1 MADGTPERDYN
12 GRVSLTSRA
21 LSPSRVVVL
30 AFAAAIAVGTLLLM
44 LPASTASGSIT
55 NPGEALFTA
64 TSAVCVTG
72 LTVVD
77 TATHWST
84 FGQVVIMLLVQ
95 IGGFGIMTLSSLV
108 ALTLSRKLGLRQ
120 RLFAQAETGTND
132 PGEVRRVLIGV
143 AAFSLLFESVAA
155 VILTWRFWV
164 DTDVSLGRATY
175 LGVFHAVTSFN
186 NAGFALFSD
195 NLMGF
200 VTDWWL
206 CITVGLAVIAGG
218 IGFPVWMELRESLL
232 RPKRWS
238 LHTKLT
244 VGTTAVLL
252 LVGTVLIL
260 ACEWSNPA
268 TLGGLSDPDKFL
280 ASWFASVQPRT
291 AGFNALDYAQMRE
304 SSWLVTDALMLIG
317 GGSASTAGGIKVTT
331 FALLGF
337 VIWAEVRG
345 EPDVNAF
352 GRRIPNTAQRQA
364 VTLVLLAVGAVIT
377 ATFALVLL
385 ADVGLAQ
392 ALFEALSAFS
402 TVGLS
407 TGITP
412 ALGTPA
418 QMILVALMFLGRVG
432 PITLFAALVLREHGR
447 RYRFPHERPIIG

>member
-1 MADGTPERDYN
+1 MAIR
-12 GRVSLTSRA
+12 RKA

-30 AFAAAIAVGTLLLM
+30 AFAAAVAVGTLLLM
-44 LPASTASGSIT
+44 LPVSTTSGQIT

-72 LTVVD
+72 LIVVD

-84 FGQVVIMLLVQ
+84 FGQVVIMALIQV
-95 IGGFGIMTLSSLV
+95 GGFGIMTLSSLV
-108 ALTLSRKLGLRQ
+108 AVALSRRLGLRQ
-120 RLFAQAETGTND
+120 RLFAQAETGTMD
-132 PGEVRRVLIGV
+132 SGQIRRVLIGV
-143 AAFSLLFESVAA
+143 ATFSLLFEVLAT
-155 VILTWRFWV
+155 VVLTWRFWV
-164 DTDVSLGRATY
+164 DGEVSLGRAAY
-175 LGVFHAVTSFN
+175 LGLFHAVSSFN

-195 NLMGF
+195 NLIGF
-200 VTDWWL
+200 VTDGWVL
-206 CITVGLAVIAGG
+206 VTIGAAVIAGG
-218 IGFPVWMELRESLL
+218 IGFPVWLELRDALL
-232 RPKRWS
+232 RPRSWS

-244 VGTTAVLL
+244 VGTTVLL
-252 LVGTVLIL
+252 LGAGTVLLL
-260 ACEWSNPA
+260 ACEWGNPA
-268 TLGGLSDPDKFL
+268 TIGNLDTGDKVL
-280 ASWFASVQPRT
+280 VSWFQSVQPRT
-291 AGFNALDYAQMRE
+291 AGFNAVDYGLMRE
-304 SSWLVTDALMLIG
+304 SSWLVTDALMLVG

-345 EPDVNAF
+345 DPDVTAF
-352 GRRIPNTAQRQA
+352 GRRIPGAAQRQA

-385 ADVGLAQ
+385 ADVAIGP

-418 QMILVALMFLGRVG
+418 QLVLVALMFLGRVG

-447 RYRFPHERPIIG
+447 LYRFPQERPIIG